1 MWRPRRRNSSPSE
14 PPARPVTAGAQATP
28 LPAPPSMAPPSPLP
42 AGPRLKR
49 VVIKLGTGV
58 LTSGIG
64 QLNTARIADVCEQI
78 ATLRAQGTEVIV
90 VSSGAVGLGMGRLGL
105 KKRPSDVAKKQAC
118 AAIGQSLL
126 MQTWQRGFE
135 PHHLTVAQVLLTHDD
150 LRVRSRYLAVAASL
164 QEMLDYGTITVI
176 NENDTVSAA
185 EIKFGDN
192 DTLSAMVAS
201 LARAQYLVI
210 LSTAPGL
217 IDMKGTG
224 EIVPVVENIT
234 ASIEAMAGGT
244 TSETAVGGIVSKIS
258 AARIATKSGCGVF
271 IASGAEPAILT
282 KIFSG
287 HSPGTFFVPSG
298 LPMESKKRWLA
309 YFQRPEGTIQV
320 NERAVPVLRE
330 QGRSLLA
337 IGVTGVRGAFDAG
350 DIVDIVDP
358 EGRVF
363 ARGIA
368 AFGDSEV
375 KSAAGKSSEQLKPLF
390 PGRKRLEVVHRNDL
404 VVL

>member
-1 MWRPRRRNSSPSE
+1 M
-14 PPARPVTAGAQATP
+14 V
-28 LPAPPSMAPPSPLP
+28 PPSPLP

-164 QEMLDYGTITVI
+164 QEMLDYGTIPVI

-224 EIVPVVENIT
+224 EIVPVVDKIT
-234 ASIEAMAGGT
+234 PSIEAMAGGT
-244 TSETAVGGIVSKIS
+244 TSETAVGGMVSKIS
-258 AARIATKSGCGVF
+258 AARMATKSGCGVF

-363 ARGIA
+363 ARGMA